1 MITVFHVLVAATA
14 DVSAYKSVSL
24 KAGAELVLS
33 VPVYGNPKPSVAW
46 KLNDKDLLGN
56 IEEKISSLTLTICKN
71 NLLPNL

>member
-1 MITVFHVLVAATA
+1 MLINSIYIQFIDSSFLTVFHVLVAATA

-46 KLNDKDLLGN
+46 KLSEKDVLGN
-56 IEEKISSLTLTICKN
+56 IKA
-71 NLLPNL
+71 